1 MALPNQ
7 VLYRV
12 HKFFLLLS
20 MTFLGMSFIQYCTNI
35 ECWERANVKLVWGAE
50 KERKNID
57 GIEFKFYVFEMPA
70 N

>member
-1 MALPNQ
+1 
-7 VLYRV
+7 
-12 HKFFLLLS
+12 
-20 MTFLGMSFIQYCTNI
+20 MSFIQYCTNI